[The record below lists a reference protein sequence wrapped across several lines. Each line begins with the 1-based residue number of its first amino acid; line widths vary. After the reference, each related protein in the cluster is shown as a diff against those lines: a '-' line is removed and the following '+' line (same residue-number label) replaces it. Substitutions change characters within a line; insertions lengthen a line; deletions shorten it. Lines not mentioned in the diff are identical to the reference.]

1 MRTAQEVLKELVA
14 KAQPPVG
21 CPIILTE
28 WKPRNLGEPNWL
40 AACGNME
47 VRALVRYQE
56 KLAELRRLDMEV
68 DWSSVKLQV
77 NGRHV
82 VHWISDGTA
91 A

>member
-1 MRTAQEVLKELVA
+1 
-14 KAQPPVG
+14 
-21 CPIILTE
+21 
-28 WKPRNLGEPNWL
+28 
-40 AACGNME
+40 ME

-77 NGRHV
+77 NGRRV
-82 VHWISDGTA
+82 VHWISDGPA

>member
-1 MRTAQEVLKELVA
+1 MRSAEEVLKELVLR
-14 KAQPPVG
+14 AQPPAG

-28 WKPRNLGEPNWL
+28 WKPRNLGEPNWI

-77 NGRHV
+77 NGRRV
-82 VHWISDGTA
+82 VHWISDGPA